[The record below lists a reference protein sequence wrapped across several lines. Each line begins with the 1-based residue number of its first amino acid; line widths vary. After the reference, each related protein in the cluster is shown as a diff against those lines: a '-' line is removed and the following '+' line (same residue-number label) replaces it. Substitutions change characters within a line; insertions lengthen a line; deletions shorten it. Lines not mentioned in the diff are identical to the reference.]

1 MSSHPPLDVAALYR
15 ILAESAQDAIISID
29 EDSLVLSVNP
39 AGERL
44 FGYSADEIIGRPL
57 NRLMPE
63 RFRAS
68 HGEGMSRYLRTRK
81 RHIPWRG
88 IQLPI
93 LTKDGREVP
102 MDISFGEFESN
113 GRHIFSGILRDVSER
128 VAAEA
133 TLAANAE
140 LLQAQTIELEQQ
152 VEEAQTLGEELEQTN
167 EALRASSA
175 ELEQARIEAVD
186 AGARVR
192 EVLDTLTD
200 AVSVFDREWHW
211 RYLNPAAQAILV
223 AMGRDPARMIGRNL
237 WNELPELLGT
247 RFESETRRA
256 LDSEGAVEYEEYLPT
271 LERWFENR
279 IVPSPNG
286 VTAFTRDV
294 TAVHAAADIVRTNEA
309 EFRALANSIPT
320 LAWMARPDGWIFW
333 YNQRWYDYTG
343 TTADDMEGW
352 GWQRVHHP
360 EALPVVLEEWT
371 RSVNTG
377 APFEM
382 TFPIRGADGAFRRFL
397 TRVVPARDAT
407 GTITRWF
414 GMNTDVEETS
424 AAREAVAVAA
434 SRTDRLLQLTAVLA
448 AAVSVEEVVAV
459 VVTSVAALAEAN
471 NAALFASAPGTSDAV
486 SPREAGLGNKTEFT
500 FPQLPITAPGP
511 SAECMRT
518 GLPVFIESRD
528 GAGGLLDRSP
538 DSGEAW
544 ERPGAHGV
552 ASIPLVVGDEQ
563 IGVVSFSFDAPRAF
577 PAADREFYLAVGR
590 QVAQALE
597 RARLLAAERKA
608 RVEAETANRAKADFL
623 AAMSHELRTPLN
635 AIGGYAEII
644 ELGIHGPVTERQQE
658 SLSRIQ
664 RSQRHLLGLIND
676 LLNFAKLEAGRVEY
690 EIAPVAVSAAFAS
703 LETLVAPQ
711 LAAKGLAFVRDDPAT
726 QPAVMADV
734 DKLQQILVNLLS
746 NAIKFTPE
754 NGTVTLTSETIGAK
768 VFITVRD
775 TGIGIP
781 GDRLES
787 IFAPFVQVN
796 RRTGTN
802 PGVGLGLAISREL
815 ARGMGGDLTA
825 NSTPDAGSQF
835 RLELPAAPNV

>member
-1 MSSHPPLDVAALYR
+1 
-15 ILAESAQDAIISID
+15 
-29 EDSLVLSVNP
+29 
-39 AGERL
+39 
-44 FGYSADEIIGRPL
+44 
-57 NRLMPE
+57 
-63 RFRAS
+63 
-68 HGEGMSRYLRTRK
+68 
-81 RHIPWRG
+81 
-88 IQLPI
+88 
-93 LTKDGREVP
+93 
-102 MDISFGEFESN
+102 
-113 GRHIFSGILRDVSER
+113 
-128 VAAEA
+128 
-133 TLAANAE
+133 
-140 LLQAQTIELEQQ
+140 
-152 VEEAQTLGEELEQTN
+152 
-167 EALRASSA
+167 
-175 ELEQARIEAVD
+175 
-186 AGARVR
+186 
-192 EVLDTLTD
+192 
-200 AVSVFDREWHW
+200 
-211 RYLNPAAQAILV
+211 
-223 AMGRDPARMIGRNL
+223 
-237 WNELPELLGT
+237 
-247 RFESETRRA
+247 
-256 LDSEGAVEYEEYLPT
+256 
-271 LERWFENR
+271 
-279 IVPSPNG
+279 
-286 VTAFTRDV
+286 
-294 TAVHAAADIVRTNEA
+294 
-309 EFRALANSIPT
+309 
-320 LAWMARPDGWIFW
+320 
-333 YNQRWYDYTG
+333 
-343 TTADDMEGW
+343 
-352 GWQRVHHP
+352 
-360 EALPVVLEEWT
+360 
-371 RSVNTG
+371 
-377 APFEM
+377 
-382 TFPIRGADGAFRRFL
+382 
-397 TRVVPARDAT
+397 
-407 GTITRWF
+407 
-414 GMNTDVEETS
+414 
-424 AAREAVAVAA
+424 
-434 SRTDRLLQLTAVLA
+434 
-448 AAVSVEEVVAV
+448 
-459 VVTSVAALAEAN
+459 
-471 NAALFASAPGTSDAV
+471 
-486 SPREAGLGNKTEFT
+486 
-500 FPQLPITAPGP
+500 
-511 SAECMRT
+511 
-518 GLPVFIESRD
+518 
-528 GAGGLLDRSP
+528 LLDRSP

-825 NSTPDAGSQF
+825 SSTPDAGSQF